1 VTAPSLPT
9 PVAPGVPGPAFQA
22 DAFQNNGFQSS
33 AAGVVC
39 TPVFQPNA
47 FQDNAFQIC
56 PKVDDAKRDGG
67 TNSEADDRARLNR
80 LRARAALLAR
90 QAEELAAREKP
101 KAKAVKAAAR
111 KVIETLEQARE
122 AGGALLSDDYII
134 MLDQL
139 IVGLRMDFLGPS
151 FDPGKTAML
160 AIQAQAAA
168 AVANELRALQ
178 QDEED
183 AIVALLV
190 AA

>member
-22 DAFQNNGFQSS
+22 DAFQNNGFQIS

-80 LRARAALLAR
+80 LRARAALAAK
-90 QAEELAAREKP
+90 QAQELASREKP

-111 KVIETLEQARE
+111 KVVETLEGAKE
-122 AGGALLSDDYII
+122 AGGALLSDEYIV
-134 MLDQL
+134 MLDRL
-139 IVGLRMDFLGPS
+139 IISLRADFLGAVPVA
-151 FDPGKTAML
+151 DL
-160 AIQAQAAA
+160 AYLAGQAQAALA
-168 AVANELRALQ
+168 ILIELEAMQR
-178 QDEED
+178 DEDE
-183 AIVALLV
+183 AIAALLM